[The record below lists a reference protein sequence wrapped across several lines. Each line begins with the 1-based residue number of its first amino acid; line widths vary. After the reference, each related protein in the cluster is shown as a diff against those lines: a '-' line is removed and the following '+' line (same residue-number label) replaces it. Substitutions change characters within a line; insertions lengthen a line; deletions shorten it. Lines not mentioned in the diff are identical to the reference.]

1 MRPVPSRIQQKVNRE
16 DYNFPRSL
24 PSTMPVPIFHKHEL
38 YTFDES
44 AKSSHLYTFDESAKS
59 SNFSSNLYNQNNVI
73 NNNINQNNRM
83 NSFDESINQNNRM
96 NTSNN
101 VINNSFNRPILTKTR
116 NNLHN
121 FPNGR
126 YQIPNRVQNSSH
138 LQNKKITKISKPY
151 SISNEKKIN
160 KKLKPQF
167 QGYQDRNVFSIN
179 NDIKPVQ
186 NFKFKENNLNYGLQN
201 FHSLN
206 GTFDTKEI
214 NKFYDNNPINT
225 RRDIYEG
232 KRNEEEEEFIR
243 IQGGPLYN
251 ITDNKASTTRTQKTI
266 NNHYVPIKKN
276 LAVPPSVVGQR

>member
-1 MRPVPSRIQQKVNRE
+1 MRPTPSRIQQKVNRE

-24 PSTMPVPIFHKHEL
+24 SSTRPAPIFHKHEL

-44 AKSSHLYTFDESAKS
+44 AKSRNLYTFDESAK
-59 SNFSSNLYNQNNVI
+59 QNNRMNSHMNTS
-73 NNNINQNNRM
+73 NNDVNQNNRM
-83 NSFDESINQNNRM
+83 NTFDESINQNSRM
-96 NTSNN
+96 NTLNN
-101 VINNSFNRPILTKTR
+101 GLNQNSFNRPILTKTR
-116 NNLHN
+116 NNN
-121 FPNGR
+121 FNQNPNSR
-126 YQIPNRVQNSSH
+126 CRIPNRVQHSSH
-138 LQNKKITKISKPY
+138 LQNKKSSKPY
-151 SISNEKKIN
+151 SVSNEKPIN
-160 KKLKPQF
+160 QKKFKQQF
-167 QGYQDRNVFSIN
+167 QGYQDRNFFSIN

-206 GTFDTKEI
+206 ETFETNEI
-214 NKFYDNNPINT
+214 NKFYDNNPTNT

-232 KRNEEEEEFIR
+232 KRNEEHEEFIR

-276 LAVPPSVVGQR
+276 LAVPPSVISQH